1 MAVIV
6 LVPNPVIVTVV
17 PEMVATLALLLVY
30 ENAPVLLLVGGVIW
44 NGAAVVG
51 FVISVKLDRV
61 GGGYRVTNAIPLEY
75 VAIPPYAA

>member
-6 LVPNPVIVTVV
+6 LVPNPVIVTMV

-44 NGAAVVG
+44 NGAAVVA

-61 GGGYRVTNAIPLEY
+61 GGG
-75 VAIPPYAA
+75 

>member
-44 NGAAVVG
+44 NGGTDVTLKIFG
-51 FVISVKLDRV
+51 KLERV
-61 GGGYRVTNAIPLEY
+61 GAG
-75 VAIPPYAA
+75 